1 MKHVNIRWFYILAI
15 MLLAVTLACSANL
28 SLGDGFQDDN
38 AENGDNTTI
47 HVLVKD
53 FSFSLEQSQTKA
65 GRITFVVQNNGSMHH
80 DFAVRGDGVKRK
92 SPMIEPGE
100 STTLT
105 VDLEP
110 GTYTYVCT
118 IPGHDQLGM
127 SGAFTVTSN

>member
-1 MKHVNIRWFYILAI
+1 

-28 SLGDGFQDDN
+28 SLGDGFQDDG
-38 AENGDNTTI
+38 AENGDSTTI

-53 FSFSLEQSQTKA
+53 FSISLESSQTKA

-80 DFAVRGDGVKRK
+80 DFAVRGDGVERK

-110 GTYTYVCT
+110 RTYTYVCT

-127 SGAFTVTSN
+127 SGVLTVTSN